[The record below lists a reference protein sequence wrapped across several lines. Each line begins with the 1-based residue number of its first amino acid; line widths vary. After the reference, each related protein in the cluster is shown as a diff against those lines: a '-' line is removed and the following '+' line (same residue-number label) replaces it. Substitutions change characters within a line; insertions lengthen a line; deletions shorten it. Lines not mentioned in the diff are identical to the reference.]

1 MAGEFRPSIDFWLLA
16 AFVKVLRPARFQT
29 RTESLHHL
37 QLYGHAQ
44 TNRWPGSVGTNTVQT
59 REGRG
64 IALFIL

>member
-1 MAGEFRPSIDFWLLA
+1 MDGEFRPIIDFWLLA
-16 AFVKVLRPARFQT
+16 AFVKVLRHARFQP

-37 QLYGHAQ
+37 QLYRHAQ
-44 TNRWPGSVGTNTVQT
+44 TNRWPGSVGTNKVQT